1 MASGTREERKGKQRA
16 WGGLIH
22 RRKTQEGKGTAC
34 GATLLEASWVQM
46 LGPLPAHG
54 EQKHDPELPNAPR
67 AERPLS
73 SQRRDHEDKNALI
86 SIG

>member
-1 MASGTREERKGKQRA
+1 MVSFTGGKPRKER
-16 WGGLIH
+16 GL
-22 RRKTQEGKGTAC
+22 AC
-34 GATLLEASWVQM
+34 GATLLEVSWVQM

-67 AERPLS
+67 AEHPLS